1 MQPLELYRRMRVI
14 RRFEETV
21 QALFLRGE
29 VHGTTHLYVGQ
40 EAVATGVGSV
50 LGPED
55 RVAATYRGHGHA
67 LSIGVDPQALLDEML
82 GRASGVCGGR
92 AGSMNVIDR
101 EHGLIGSF
109 GIIGGSMSA
118 AVGTALA
125 LRQRGGV
132 AVAYFG
138 DGATN
143 HGYFHECLNF
153 AAVYSLPV
161 LFVCENNLYGEFT
174 PWEDVTAG
182 EILDRPRAL
191 GIDAS
196 QVDGMDVFAVR
207 EAAARAVSRA
217 RAGDGP
223 VFIEAL
229 TYRFVGHSRS
239 DPGKYR
245 KPGELDVWKARDPLV
260 VAAAALR
267 ERFGAS
273 EDEIA
278 AIDREVDAQLEAAA
292 ERALA
297 SPYPE
302 PAASYAEF
310 AA

>member
-1 MQPLELYRRMRVI
+1 
-14 RRFEETV
+14 
-21 QALFLRGE
+21 
-29 VHGTTHLYVGQ
+29 
-40 EAVATGVGSV
+40 
-50 LGPED
+50 
-55 RVAATYRGHGHA
+55 
-67 LSIGVDPQALLDEML
+67 
-82 GRASGVCGGR
+82 
-92 AGSMNVIDR
+92 
-101 EHGLIGSF
+101 
-109 GIIGGSMSA
+109 
-118 AVGTALA
+118 
-125 LRQRGGV
+125 
-132 AVAYFG
+132 
-138 DGATN
+138 
-143 HGYFHECLNF
+143 
-153 AAVYSLPV
+153 V

-182 EILDRPRAL
+182 EILARPRAL
-191 GIDAS
+191 GIDAT

-207 EAAARAVSRA
+207 EAAAAAVERA

-223 VFIEAL
+223 VFLEAL

-273 EDEIA
+273 ADEIA

-302 PAASYAEF
+302 PSASYAEF

>member
-1 MQPLELYRRMRVI
+1 
-14 RRFEETV
+14 
-21 QALFLRGE
+21 
-29 VHGTTHLYVGQ
+29 
-40 EAVATGVGSV
+40 
-50 LGPED
+50 
-55 RVAATYRGHGHA
+55 
-67 LSIGVDPQALLDEML
+67 ML

-125 LRQRGGV
+125 LRRRGGV